1 MFVKV
6 YGCAISGIEAQL
18 ITIEVNVT
26 RGAKIHM
33 VGLPDNAVRE
43 SHQRI
48 SSALRNIECKIP
60 IREITINLAPADIKK
75 EGSAYDLPIAIG
87 ILSATNQLKNSASLN
102 EFLIMGELALDGKIR
117 PIKGILS
124 IATFAKKNGFK
135 GLIISSENAKEAA
148 LIKGLEIY
156 GAASIKDIQ
165 NHLDGSRKLKKTYN
179 YPSFSEQSAFPLD
192 FSEVKGQ
199 NYAK

>member
-48 SSALRNIECKIP
+48 SSAL
-60 IREITINLAPADIKK
+60 
-75 EGSAYDLPIAIG
+75 
-87 ILSATNQLKNSASLN
+87 SLN
-102 EFLIMGELALDGKIR
+102 L
-117 PIKGILS
+117 
-124 IATFAKKNGFK
+124 
-135 GLIISSENAKEAA
+135 
-148 LIKGLEIY
+148 
-156 GAASIKDIQ
+156 
-165 NHLDGSRKLKKTYN
+165 
-179 YPSFSEQSAFPLD
+179 
-192 FSEVKGQ
+192 
-199 NYAK
+199 